1 MHGSIP
7 GSEAT
12 TAVLEKRQFPTETDT
27 PASLTEAAAPDEDT
41 AATPASPAAAAL
53 PSETAVVPTSDAAAA
68 EEEEVADTP
77 ASLAAAAEPPDEADT
92 PLEEA
97 DADADPDDAATPS
110 SLAEAAPL
118 PLSGGAVGLGST
130 VGAGLL
136 SWSSFPSGVEAGTA
150 PTVVSVSQCVTPFA
164 TG

>member
-1 MHGSIP
+1 M
-7 GSEAT
+7 
-12 TAVLEKRQFPTETDT
+12 EKRQFPTETDT